1 MAPIHPP
8 TDTSPVPQVWQSYE
22 SSRRGYL
29 PIQVATR
36 GAALYAGGFYT
47 RERFIATLHFGSRSC
62 RLGISSDR
70 QSRQAAFQLHML
82 YLATS
87 NNRGRFSCVIIQA
100 NTGVVHPPSLQQ
112 PLCRAEFNT
121 GDHQSRLGEPSSRP
135 DHPRPFL
142 FVSTAGYAD
151 TGRALVHSSS
161 IRWQPHTSSKMATY
175 TIPGAFQRCT
185 NLHGADPALE

>member
-1 MAPIHPP
+1 MAIGAQIHPP
-8 TDTSPVPQVWQSYE
+8 TDTSPVLQVWQSYE

-135 DHPRPFL
+135 DHPRPFHWFGL
-142 FVSTAGYAD
+142 VSESPFG
-151 TGRALVHSSS
+151 GRWSRTQLEFIAFLARPS
-161 IRWQPHTSSKMATY
+161 IDYRWQSS
-175 TIPGAFQRCT
+175 
-185 NLHGADPALE
+185 